1 MSADLSSSDEM
12 RTTLSLVREWYFGA
26 YEDFHALLPFSLGG
40 NEINKGV
47 GHVVAIMG
55 SGNVIVYNMRKK
67 CIHQKICQWL

>member
-12 RTTLSLVREWYFGA
+12 RMTLSLVREWYIGA

-40 NEINKGV
+40 NDINKGMAYM
-47 GHVVAIMG
+47 VAIMG
-55 SGNVIVYNMRKK
+55 SGNVIVYKMTKK